1 MPGQEGVDVLVIG
14 SGMGGATFAAGLASS
29 GAKILILERGERLRD
44 SDAVRNPR
52 AIFQQGIFRP
62 RESWLDGAGRSFNP
76 GNYYYVGGN
85 TKLYGAVLI
94 RYRAQ
99 DFEPIAHRGGTT
111 PGWPFPYEEMEPWYT
126 AAERLYRVRGVL
138 GFDRTEPRHSKPYPF
153 GPVPDEPAIA
163 KTRERLK
170 RAGLNPFPLPLGIDI
185 DRWMQRAK
193 TPWDAFPDAGHG
205 KMDAES
211 CGVDEAL
218 AYPNVEL
225 RTSARVEQLIMEPGS
240 RRIAGVEVVRDG
252 ERSTIA
258 ARLVVLAAG
267 AVNSAALLLRSAENG
282 VANRSDA
289 VGRHFM
295 NHNASAVVAIDPRVV
310 NDSVYQK
317 TLGINDFYL
326 DDGRGGP
333 PLGNVQLLG
342 RVTAPI
348 LKSSIRLAPEWALGP
363 ISRRSVDW
371 YAMSEDLP
379 ESGEPGHGRRRPDP
393 PGLEAKQLDDPREA
407 RRNFQGTFALSGL
420 SDRPFAAFRPSHAV
434 ASVRDGLYRPRP
446 GDVAARSF
454 LPRLGPSEPVRGRR
468 LFLAYIG
475 RGQSISDHR
484 RASASCR
491 GPHREERSSTEL
503 GRDDG
508 LRLHHRRRR
517 SCRLRSGKSSQRR
530 PIH

>member
-1 MPGQEGVDVLVIG
+1 MRGQEGVDVLVIG
-14 SGMGGATFAAGLASS
+14 SGMGGATFAAGVAPS
-29 GAKILILERGERLRD
+29 GAKILILERGERLAD
-44 SDAVRNPR
+44 SDAIRDAR
-52 AIFQQGIFRP
+52 AIFRQGRFRP
-62 RESWLDGAGRSFNP
+62 NESWLDGAGRPFNP

-99 DFEPIAHRGGTT
+99 DFDPIVHRGGTT
-111 PGWPFPYEEMEPWYT
+111 PGWPFPYEELEPWYT
-126 AAERLYRVRGVL
+126 AAERVYRVRGAL

-170 RAGLNPFPLPLGIDI
+170 RVGLSPFPLPLGIDV
-185 DRWMQRAK
+185 DKWMRRAK

-218 AYPNVEL
+218 AHPNVEL
-225 RTSARVEQLIMEPGS
+225 RTNARVERLLVEPGG
-240 RRIAGVEVVRDG
+240 RRIAGAEVVRDG

-258 ARLVVLAAG
+258 AGLVVLAAG

-282 VANRSDA
+282 LANRSDA

-317 TLGINDFYL
+317 TLGVNDFYL

-333 PLGNVQLLG
+333 PLGNIQLLG

-348 LKSSIRLAPEWALGP
+348 LKSSVGWAPEWALRP
-363 ISRRSVDW
+363 ISSRSVDW

-379 ESGEPGHGRRRPDP
+379 NPESRVTVDGGQIR
-393 PGLEAKQLDDPREA
+393 LDWKRSNWTTHEMLVE
-407 RRNFQGTFALSGL
+407 TFKERLRSSGYPIVLS
-420 SDRPFAAFRPSHAV
+420 RPFDRRTPSHQCGT
-434 ASVRDGLYRPRP
+434 VRMGLDPATAPLDPFCRAWDHPNLFVV
-446 GDVAARSF
+446 DASF
-454 LPRLGPSEPVRGRR
+454 LPTSAAVNPSLTIAAQALRV
-468 LFLAYIG
+468 A
-475 RGQSISDHR
+475 DHIMK
-484 RASASCR
+484 
-491 GPHREERSSTEL
+491 T
-503 GRDDG
+503 D
-508 LRLHHRRRR
+508 LRTN
-517 SCRLRSGKSSQRR
+517 
-530 PIH
+530 